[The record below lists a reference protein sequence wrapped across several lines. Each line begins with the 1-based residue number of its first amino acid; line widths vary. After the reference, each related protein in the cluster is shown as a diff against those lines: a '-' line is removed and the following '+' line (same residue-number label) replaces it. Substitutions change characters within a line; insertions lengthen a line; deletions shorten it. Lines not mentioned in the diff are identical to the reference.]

1 MTRKMSL
8 SMETR
13 TKTSLFS
20 CAMLEII
27 LMLSLVLLYPQID
40 TIVKLIAMR
49 SAAPPNMIVDIGAST
64 AASSGSVIFNMSTI
78 ISDNETASAA
88 VSDCLKN
95 LPAKEAF
102 LRKLIIC
109 MSRHT
114 DKAMASAVIKYAI

>member
-88 VSDCLKN
+88 VSDCLKIFRLKKHFCVN
-95 LPAKEAF
+95 
-102 LRKLIIC
+102 
-109 MSRHT
+109 
-114 DKAMASAVIKYAI
+114 